1 MYDVIV
7 VGGGAAGLM
16 AAATSSFYGKNTLV
30 IEKND
35 EVGRKILITGKGR
48 CNVTNNCDNETLL
61 KNIVH
66 NSKFMYSAFNNFSS
80 ADTMSYFETL
90 GVELKTERG
99 NRVFPVSDKAAD
111 IRDCLFENCKNL
123 GVKFIKD
130 VVAQITLQNNSLF
143 EVKTKNDK
151 LFKSSS
157 VIIAT
162 GGITYKKT
170 GSSGDGYVFAKKFGH
185 NIVSPKASLVALKT
199 EGDECSKMQGL
210 SLKNT
215 KIKLIDKQNGK
226 VVYED
231 MGEMLFAHFGV
242 SGPIVLSA
250 SAYIDKEPNLYKI
263 SLDLKPALSES
274 QLDSRIRRDFEGL
287 LNKDFS
293 NSLGALLPKTLIPI
307 IINRSNISP
316 DLKVNQITKEQRKA
330 LISVIKELDFNII
343 GTASLDT
350 AIITRGGVSTK
361 EINPKTMESKLVK
374 GLYFAGEVIDVDACT
389 GGFNLQIAFST
400 GYTAGLNA

>member
-16 AAATSSFYGKNTLV
+16 AAATSALYGKNTLI

-66 NSKFMYSAFNNFSS
+66 NSKFMYSALNNFSS
-80 ADTMSYFETL
+80 ADTISYFENL

-99 NRVFPVSDKAAD
+99 NRVFPVSDKASD
-111 IRDCLFENCKNL
+111 IRDSLLENCKNL

-130 VVAQITLQNNSLF
+130 AVAQITLQNNSFF

-151 LFKSSS
+151 LFECLS

-185 NIVSPKASLVALKT
+185 NIVSPKSSLVALKT

-210 SLKNT
+210 SLRNT

-231 MGEMLFAHFGV
+231 MGEMLFTHFGV

-263 SLDLKPALSES
+263 SLDLKPALSEN

-307 IINRSNISP
+307 IINRSKISP
-316 DLKVNQITKEQRKA
+316 DLKVNQITKEQRKS

-361 EINPKTMESKLVK
+361 EINPKTMESKFVK